1 MIIKYI
7 LLLTLSTYLLAIETV
22 HSSLSAYVESKTYT
36 GSKQKEEGIVYGFG
50 ADIHYGNAEYKLT
63 YEEGAVNTIQPPMT
77 EDLETQKLF
86 FKFGYKFDKHFKI
99 NLNAISILKDNIAPT
114 DGGSIG
120 GGGIT
125 YTFDKKLSCNVTGYF
140 ADYKYFDVL
149 QTDIRIDYKTKI
161 DRVKVKFS
169 SVTKYIDVQD
179 GNTSDPSNR
188 DSMYASNAKSRYLT
202 TAIEIHSHYN
212 KYHLGGAAY
221 FGKRAFAIMQ
231 DGFKVQHHAME
242 FDRTY
247 AIGAGKTIGDFIV
260 RAQYIY
266 QRATELPTLPT
277 PNENVKVSTF
287 RLITNYKF

>member
-1 MIIKYI
+1 MAIKHI
-7 LLLTLSTYLLAIETV
+7 LLFIALTGSIFAQEI
-22 HSSLSAYVESKTYT
+22 HSSLSAYLENQTFT
-36 GSKQKEEGIVYGFG
+36 GSKQKEDGIVYGLG

-63 YEEGAVNTIQPPMT
+63 YEEGAVNTIQPPML
-77 EDLETQKLF
+77 EDLETKKLF

-120 GGGIT
+120 GGGFT
-125 YTFDKKLSCNVTGYF
+125 YTFNKKLSCNITGYF
-140 ADYKYFDVL
+140 TDYSDFDVI
-149 QTDIRIDYKTKI
+149 QTDLRIDYKTKI
-161 DRVKVKFS
+161 EKVKVKFS

-179 GNTSDPSNR
+179 GNTTSPT
-188 DSMYASNAKSRYLT
+188 YASNADSKYLT
-202 TAIEIHSHYN
+202 TAVEIHAHYN

-247 AIGAGKTIGDFIV
+247 AIGAGRTFGDFV
-260 RAQYIY
+260 LRAQYIY
-266 QRATELPTLPT
+266 QRAEELPMS
-277 PNENVKVSTF
+277 NKDVEVSTF

>member
-7 LLLTLSTYLLAIETV
+7 LLLIALTSSALAQEVI
-22 HSSLSAYVESKTYT
+22 HSSISAYVESKTYT
-36 GSKQKEEGIVYGFG
+36 GSKQKEDGIVYGVG

-63 YEEGAVNTIQPPMT
+63 YEEGGANTKGPT
-77 EDLETQKLF
+77 YSKFGNLENQKLF

-140 ADYKYFDVL
+140 ADYADFDVL
-149 QTDIRIDYKTKI
+149 QTDLRIDYKTKI

-169 SVTKYIDVQD
+169 SITKYIDVQD
-179 GNTSDPSNR
+179 GNSTTPT
-188 DSMYASNAKSRYLT
+188 YASNAESKYLT
-202 TAIEIHSHYN
+202 TAVEVHAHYN

-247 AIGAGKTIGDFIV
+247 AIGAGRTFGDFV
-260 RAQYIY
+260 LRAQYIY
-266 QRATELPTLPT
+266 QRAEELPMS
-277 PNENVKVSTF
+277 NKDVEVSTF
-287 RLITNYKF
+287 RLISNYKF

>member
-1 MIIKYI
+1 MAIKYI
-7 LLLTLSTYLLAIETV
+7 LLLITLSTYLLAIETV
-22 HSSLSAYVESKTYT
+22 HSSLSAYVESKTYS
-36 GSKQKEEGIVYGFG
+36 GSKQKEDGIVYGLG

-63 YEEGAVNTIQPPMT
+63 YEEGAVNTIQPPMI
-77 EDLETQKLF
+77 EDLETKKLF
-86 FKFGYKFDKHFKI
+86 FKFGYKFDKHFEI

-120 GGGIT
+120 GGGFT
-125 YTFDKKLSCNVTGYF
+125 YIFDKKLSCNITGYF
-140 ADYKYFDVL
+140 ADYSDFDVV
-149 QTDIRIDYKTKI
+149 QTDLRVDYKTKI

-169 SVTKYIDVQD
+169 SITKYIDVQD
-179 GNTSDPSNR
+179 GNTSVP
-188 DSMYASNAKSRYLT
+188 YASNAESKYLT
-202 TAIEIHSHYN
+202 TAIEVHAHYN

-247 AIGAGKTIGDFIV
+247 ALGVGRTFGDFIL

-266 QRATELPTLPT
+266 QRADELPIS
-277 PNENVKVSTF
+277 NKDVEVSTF

>member
-1 MIIKYI
+1 MAIKHI
-7 LLLTLSTYLLAIETV
+7 LLFIALTGSIFAQEI
-22 HSSLSAYVESKTYT
+22 HSSLSAYLENQTFT
-36 GSKQKEEGIVYGFG
+36 GSKQKEDGIVYGLG

-63 YEEGAVNTIQPPMT
+63 YEEGAVNTIQPPML
-77 EDLETQKLF
+77 EDLETKKLF

-120 GGGIT
+120 GGGFT
-125 YTFDKKLSCNVTGYF
+125 YTFDKKLSCNITGYF
-140 ADYKYFDVL
+140 TDYSDFDVI
-149 QTDIRIDYKTKI
+149 QTDLRIDYKTKI
-161 DRVKVKFS
+161 EKVKVKFS

-179 GNTSDPSNR
+179 GNTTSPT
-188 DSMYASNAKSRYLT
+188 YASNADSKYLT
-202 TAIEIHSHYN
+202 TAVEIHAHYN

-247 AIGAGKTIGDFIV
+247 AIGAGRTFGDFV
-260 RAQYIY
+260 LRAQYIY
-266 QRATELPTLPT
+266 QRAEELPMS
-277 PNENVKVSTF
+277 NKDVEVSTF

>member
-36 GSKQKEEGIVYGFG
+36 GSKQKIDGMVYGFG

-140 ADYKYFDVL
+140 ADYADFDVL
-149 QTDIRIDYKTKI
+149 QTDVRIDYKTKI

-179 GNTSDPSNR
+179 GNTTTS
-188 DSMYASNAKSRYLT
+188 YASNAKSRYLT

-221 FGKRAFAIMQ
+221 FGKRVFAIMQ

-247 AIGAGKTIGDFIV
+247 AIGAGRTFGNFV
-260 RAQYIY
+260 LRAQYIY
-266 QRATELPTLPT
+266 QRAEELPMS
-277 PNENVKVSTF
+277 NENVEVSIF

>member
-1 MIIKYI
+1 MAIKHI
-7 LLLTLSTYLLAIETV
+7 LLFIALTGSIFAQEI
-22 HSSLSAYVESKTYT
+22 HSSLSAYLENQTFT
-36 GSKQKEEGIVYGFG
+36 GSKQKEDGIVYGFG

-77 EDLETQKLF
+77 EDLETKKLF

-120 GGGIT
+120 GGGFT
-125 YTFDKKLSCNVTGYF
+125 YTFNKKLSCNITGYF
-140 ADYKYFDVL
+140 TDYSDFDVI
-149 QTDIRIDYKTKI
+149 QTDLRIDYKTKI
-161 DRVKVKFS
+161 EKVKVKFS
-169 SVTKYIDVQD
+169 SVTKFIDVQD
-179 GNTSDPSNR
+179 GNTTSPT
-188 DSMYASNAKSRYLT
+188 YASNADSKYLT
-202 TAIEIHSHYN
+202 TAVEIHAHYN

-247 AIGAGKTIGDFIV
+247 AIGAGRTFGDFV
-260 RAQYIY
+260 LRAQYIY
-266 QRATELPTLPT
+266 QRAEELPMS
-277 PNENVKVSTF
+277 NKDVEVSTF